1 MITKQMKVH
10 IPIDEVKQLADLGSI
25 QYELGIAK
33 QLCELALIERDD
45 TNKNAILIDGLVTAA
60 VIRYVRC
67 FHNTGKRF
75 GLAREDVPKDLL
87 DAHDHLKKV
96 RDKHVAH
103 SVNTY
108 EQPYV
113 SAYIEL
119 EDGIRKPFTM
129 LLTESERVIFNKNN
143 AGALHAL
150 IEIILEG
157 VEKNKSIEHDKALIA
172 VNKLDECLI
181 NSFTPWAP
189 MEVDP
194 SKVGAGRK

>member
-1 MITKQMKVH
+1 MTTEFKKVQ

-33 QLCELALIERDD
+33 QLCDLALMPCDD

-60 VIRYVRC
+60 LIRYVRC
-67 FHNTGKRF
+67 FHHTGKRHS
-75 GLAREDVPKDLL
+75 LSREDVPEDLL
-87 DAHDHLKKV
+87 EAHDHLKSL

-103 SVNTY
+103 SVNAY

-119 EDGIRKPFTM
+119 ENGTRKPFTK
-129 LLTESERVIFNKNN
+129 LLPESERVIFNRIN
-143 AGALHAL
+143 AGGLRTLVEILLETVGGKLSAAHDEAL
-150 IEIILEG
+150 I
-157 VEKNKSIEHDKALIA
+157 V
-172 VNKLDECLI
+172 VNNLDERLI
-181 NSFTPWAP
+181 NSFTPWKP
-189 MEVDP
+189 MEVDF